1 MRLSFWSAGFFA
13 VCCVAV
19 LAAQEQPASN
29 EEPIHTLHVYTNL
42 VQVPTLVLQG
52 NRQPLT
58 TQISEKRFSVSI
70 DSGPWFQVT
79 HVRLEGNDPISMSI
93 LLDTNAKDFMPGIS
107 NDIAGMA
114 PASLT
119 ARDHVSI
126 YAMDCGLIRGLNDVP
141 ADREMLRRG
150 ADAVLKQWTAR
161 KGKKD
166 SACKRPVSLWDSLG
180 FLASELAK
188 LPGRRVIVVVSDGR
202 DRGSARTWNEV
213 RSYMQAEGVA
223 VFGVSYIPIV
233 LSGWSAFMP
242 AGKDAYAV
250 AVFGVSYIPI
260 VLSGWSAFM
269 PAGKDAYAFQAIC
282 ELSGGMV
289 STIYPSLTAKTLQRL
304 VTMMRGRYIVEF
316 PRPSNS
322 TAGAHDMR
330 VKITKGEDA
339 FVRPSGISIP
349 MPDPE
354 LEKDPSTIHTD
365 TAVAPEQGNRRIL
378 TNPK

>member
-1 MRLSFWSAGFFA
+1 MRLSFWSAVFFA

-79 HVRLEGNDPISMSI
+79 HVRLEGNDRISMSI

-242 AGKDAYAV
+242 AGKDAYA
-250 AVFGVSYIPI
+250 
-260 VLSGWSAFM
+260 
-269 PAGKDAYAFQAIC
+269 FQAIC